1 MKNNNHKI
9 IIKLAKK
16 TLHNKI
22 KTFFMMTSICLVT
35 FMLYTIFSVGFS
47 YYDNYQILN
56 RRLSGTVANLSF
68 TNPTKKQ
75 LETLEKLDYLKTN
88 GTQTYCGDIL
98 SNNTNYSLV
107 LSHYSSGE
115 WKNHIKPTISNF
127 IGRYPQNDN
136 EIALSKATIEILGLD
151 DIKVNSTVTL
161 SIKHDQTIQL
171 ETFIVTGI
179 FEDYI
184 ARNSSYSKSANVASE
199 ILYYNSIG
207 TSRNYYCN
215 SLVSD
220 SYYQK
225 NGMSV
230 STTVMMSLKDDTIA
244 SKDILKQITQ
254 DLSISPSQ
262 QLMTFNMNDDPASG
276 LGFILASAC
285 VSIIIIISG
294 YLLISNIMQIS
305 ITRDIQYYGQLK
317 TLGCTPK
324 QIKSI
329 VRKQVIIYGYLALPL
344 GILLAAIT
352 STIIIPYFIKTLNK
366 GSSIDGI
373 LPVDASFN
381 CLIFISVIIFVFI
394 TLYLSCLKPAKL
406 ASKISPISAL
416 SFTDSIN
423 KSTYQK
429 KLHYHKKNKLFW
441 MAFRNVFNNKKRAI
455 LVFSS
460 LFLGLLA
467 FITVYATFSSPD
479 FTIRFKR
486 EQPYNFNVEANNRSF
501 EGLSSEI
508 IENDIEAIAS
518 LSQID
523 TIIPVKTTS
532 TQLIAD
538 QNILDIDIKN
548 KLEFYHYDEKYY
560 IEHPDEYLA
569 TIIILDDK
577 QVKQFTKVNSNL
589 NYDSF
594 NNGDSIILSNES
606 CSSKNIGKNIYLK
619 NTKNENIAFRIE
631 NLFKNDTDYLND
643 AQNFLISDSDNVC
656 VYMSESGAKKLGTK
670 IIIEE
675 IKINTI
681 KNDQAIKQELN
692 EIFKFKNVIIK
703 SQIDTINTLKPIVNS
718 LMFGSIC
725 FSLILV
731 LLGILNFVNV
741 LVTNITSRQKELSTL
756 EAIGM
761 DKRQLKKLLIYEGL
775 IYIVITLFA
784 TFTIGIYIS
793 KVIVGLIHQTMYY
806 FVYSLPLY
814 IVILLSLIIIII
826 CLIVTLFLY
835 KIITNQTISDRLRA

>member
-1 MKNNNHKI
+1 M
-9 IIKLAKK
+9 
-16 TLHNKI
+16 
-22 KTFFMMTSICLVT
+22 
-35 FMLYTIFSVGFS
+35 
-47 YYDNYQILN
+47 
-56 RRLSGTVANLSF
+56 
-68 TNPTKKQ
+68 
-75 LETLEKLDYLKTN
+75 
-88 GTQTYCGDIL
+88 
-98 SNNTNYSLV
+98 V
-107 LSHYSSGE
+107 LSHYSSSE
-115 WKNHIKPTISNF
+115 WENHIKPTISNF
-127 IGRYPQNDN
+127 QGQYPQNDN
-136 EIALSKATIEILGLD
+136 EIALSKATIEILDRD
-151 DIKVNSTVTL
+151 DIKLNSTVTL
-161 SIKHDQTIQL
+161 SIKHDQNIQP

-179 FEDYI
+179 FEDYVTG
-184 ARNSSYSKSANVASE
+184 NSNYSKSANVASE

-207 TSRNYYCN
+207 INHNYYCN

-225 NGMSV
+225 NGMPG
-230 STTVMMSLKDDTIA
+230 STTVMMSLKDDTID
-244 SKDILKQITQ
+244 SKDILKQISS
-254 DLSISPSQ
+254 DLSISPNQ
-262 QLMTFNMNDDPASG
+262 QLMIFNMNDNPASG
-276 LGFILASAC
+276 FGFIIASAFI
-285 VSIIIIISG
+285 SIIIVISG
-294 YLLISNIMQIS
+294 YLLINNIMQIS
-305 ITRDIQYYGQLK
+305 IIRDIQYYGQLK

-352 STIIIPYFIKTLNK
+352 SSIIIPHFIKALST
-366 GSSIDGI
+366 GSSIEGI
-373 LPVDASFN
+373 LPVDTSFN

-394 TLYLSCLKPAKL
+394 TLYLSCFKPAKL

-416 SFTDSIN
+416 SFTDNIN
-423 KSTYQK
+423 KPTYQK

-441 MAFRNVFNNKKRAI
+441 MAYRNVFNNKKRAI

-467 FITVYATFSSPD
+467 FITVYAAFSSPD
-479 FTIRFKR
+479 FTIRFNR

-501 EGLSSEI
+501 EGVSSEI
-508 IENDIEAIAS
+508 IENDLEAIAA
-518 LSQID
+518 LPEID
-523 TIIPVKTTS
+523 TIIPVKTSS
-532 TQLIAD
+532 TQLMPD
-538 QNILDIDIKN
+538 QNTLDIDIKN

-577 QVKQFTKVNSNL
+577 QVKQFTKVNSHL

-619 NTKNENIAFRIE
+619 NINNENIAFQIA
-631 NLFKNDTDYLND
+631 NLFKNDINYLKD
-643 AQNFLISDSDNVC
+643 AQNYLISDSNNVC
-656 VYMSESGAKKLGTK
+656 VYMSKSGAEKLGTK

-681 KNDQAIKQELN
+681 KNDQAVKQELN
-692 EIFKFKNVIIK
+692 KLFKFKNVIIK
-703 SQIDTINTLKPIVNS
+703 SQIDTINTLEPIVNS

-725 FSLILV
+725 FALILV

-793 KVIVGLIHQTMYY
+793 KIIVGLVHQTMYY

-814 IVILLSLIIIII
+814 IVMLLSLIIITIG
-826 CLIVTLFLY
+826 LIVILLLY
-835 KIITNQTISDRLRA
+835 KIITKRAISDRLRA

>member
-75 LETLEKLDYLKTN
+75 LETIKKLDYLKTK
-88 GTQTYCGDIL
+88 GTQTYCGDIVTD
-98 SNNTNYSLV
+98 NTNYSLV
-107 LSHYSSGE
+107 LSHYSSSE
-115 WKNHIKPTISNF
+115 WENHIKPTISNF
-127 IGRYPQNDN
+127 QGQYPQNDN
-136 EIALSKATIEILGLD
+136 EIALSKATIEILDRD
-151 DIKVNSTVTL
+151 DIKLNSTVTL
-161 SIKHDQTIQL
+161 SIKHDQNIQP

-179 FEDYI
+179 FEDYVTG
-184 ARNSSYSKSANVASE
+184 NSNYSKSANVASE

-207 TSRNYYCN
+207 INHNYYCN

-225 NGMSV
+225 NGMPG
-230 STTVMMSLKDDTIA
+230 STTVMMSLKDDTID
-244 SKDILKQITQ
+244 SKDILKQISS
-254 DLSISPSQ
+254 DLSISPNQ
-262 QLMTFNMNDDPASG
+262 QLMIFNMNDNPASG
-276 LGFILASAC
+276 FGFIIASAFI
-285 VSIIIIISG
+285 SIIIVISG
-294 YLLISNIMQIS
+294 YLLINNIMQIS
-305 ITRDIQYYGQLK
+305 IIRDIQYYGQLK

-352 STIIIPYFIKTLNK
+352 SSIIIPHFIKALST
-366 GSSIDGI
+366 GSSIEGI
-373 LPVDASFN
+373 LPVDTSFN

-394 TLYLSCLKPAKL
+394 TLYLSCFKPAKL

-416 SFTDSIN
+416 SFTDNIN
-423 KSTYQK
+423 KPTYQK

-441 MAFRNVFNNKKRAI
+441 MAYRNVFNNKKRAI

-467 FITVYATFSSPD
+467 FITVYAAFSSPD
-479 FTIRFKR
+479 FTIRFNR

-501 EGLSSEI
+501 EGVSSEI
-508 IENDIEAIAS
+508 IENDLEAIAA
-518 LSQID
+518 LPEID
-523 TIIPVKTTS
+523 TIIPVKTSS
-532 TQLIAD
+532 TQLMPD
-538 QNILDIDIKN
+538 QNTLDIDIKN

-577 QVKQFTKVNSNL
+577 QVKQFTKVNSHL

-619 NTKNENIAFRIE
+619 NINNENIAFQIA
-631 NLFKNDTDYLND
+631 NLFKNDINYLKD
-643 AQNFLISDSDNVC
+643 AQNYLISDSNNVC
-656 VYMSESGAKKLGTK
+656 VYMSKSGAEKLGTK

-681 KNDQAIKQELN
+681 KNDQAVKQELN
-692 EIFKFKNVIIK
+692 KLFKFKNVIIK
-703 SQIDTINTLKPIVNS
+703 SQIDTINTLEPIVNS

-725 FSLILV
+725 FALILV

-793 KVIVGLIHQTMYY
+793 KIIVGLVHQTMYY

-814 IVILLSLIIIII
+814 IVMLLSLIIITIG
-826 CLIVTLFLY
+826 LIVILLLY
-835 KIITNQTISDRLRA
+835 KIITKRAISDRLRA

>member
-75 LETLEKLDYLKTN
+75 LETIKKLDYLKTK
-88 GTQTYCGDIL
+88 GTQTYCGDIVTD
-98 SNNTNYSLV
+98 NTNYSLV
-107 LSHYSSGE
+107 LSHYSSSE
-115 WKNHIKPTISNF
+115 WENHIKPTISNF
-127 IGRYPQNDN
+127 QGQYPQNDN
-136 EIALSKATIEILGLD
+136 EIALSKATIEILDRD
-151 DIKVNSTVTL
+151 DIKLNSTVTL
-161 SIKHDQTIQL
+161 SIKHDQNSQP

-179 FEDYI
+179 FEDYVTG
-184 ARNSSYSKSANVASE
+184 NSNYSKSANVASE

-207 TSRNYYCN
+207 INHNYYCN

-220 SYYQK
+220 SYFQK
-225 NGMSV
+225 NGMPG
-230 STTVMMSLKDDTIA
+230 STTVMMSLKDDTID
-244 SKDILKQITQ
+244 SKDILKQISS
-254 DLSISPSQ
+254 DLSISPNQ
-262 QLMTFNMNDDPASG
+262 QLMIFNMNDNPASG
-276 LGFILASAC
+276 VGFIIASAFI
-285 VSIIIIISG
+285 SIIIVISG
-294 YLLISNIMQIS
+294 YLLINNIMQIS
-305 ITRDIQYYGQLK
+305 IIRDIQYYGQLK

-352 STIIIPYFIKTLNK
+352 SSIIIPHFIKALST
-366 GSSIDGI
+366 GSSIEGI
-373 LPVDASFN
+373 LPVDTSFN

-394 TLYLSCLKPAKL
+394 TLYLSCFKPAKL

-416 SFTDSIN
+416 SFTDNIN
-423 KSTYQK
+423 KPTYQK

-441 MAFRNVFNNKKRAI
+441 MAYRNVFNNKKRAI

-467 FITVYATFSSPD
+467 FITVYAAFSSPD
-479 FTIRFKR
+479 FTIRFNR

-501 EGLSSEI
+501 EGVSSEI
-508 IENDIEAIAS
+508 IENDLEAIAA
-518 LSQID
+518 LPEID
-523 TIIPVKTTS
+523 TIIPVKTSS
-532 TQLIAD
+532 TQLMPD
-538 QNILDIDIKN
+538 QNTLDIDIKN

-577 QVKQFTKVNSNL
+577 QVKQFTKVNSHL

-619 NTKNENIAFRIE
+619 NINNENITFQIA
-631 NLFKNDTDYLND
+631 NLFKNDIDYLKD
-643 AQNFLISDSDNVC
+643 AQNYLISDSNNVC
-656 VYMSESGAKKLGTK
+656 VYMSKSGAEKLGTK

-681 KNDQAIKQELN
+681 KNDHAVKQELN
-692 EIFKFKNVIIK
+692 KLFKFKNVIIK
-703 SQIDTINTLKPIVNS
+703 SQIDTINTLEPIVNS

-725 FSLILV
+725 FALILV

-793 KVIVGLIHQTMYY
+793 KIIVGLVHQTMYY

-814 IVILLSLIIIII
+814 IVMLLSLIIITIG
-826 CLIVTLFLY
+826 LIVILLLY
-835 KIITNQTISDRLRA
+835 KIITKRAISDRLRA